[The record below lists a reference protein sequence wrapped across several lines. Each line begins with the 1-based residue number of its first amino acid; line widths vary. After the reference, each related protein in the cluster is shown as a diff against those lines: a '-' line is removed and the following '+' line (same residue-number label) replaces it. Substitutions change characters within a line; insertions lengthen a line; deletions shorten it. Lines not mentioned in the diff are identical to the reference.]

1 MKNLAEKLLLAGV
14 IAALSVWWFR
24 HHAANVPPVA
34 VEKIP
39 IKKKIDQPGL
49 ALAATQGVMPMLVL
63 TNGELTNRLAGATN
77 GVVQS
82 DPMDDKIRLGQ
93 LWSSNDP
100 AAVEKIL
107 PYLTNED
114 AEVRSMAIEAIK
126 QVGNRSTV
134 PLLEKMAAETKD
146 EEQSA
151 ALTRAALFLTIPTQ
165 TEREG
170 GSSVRGH
177 APSSAPISPP
187 AAQ

>member
-24 HHAANVPPVA
+24 HHAANVAPVA
-34 VEKIP
+34 IEKIP
-39 IKKKIDQPGL
+39 IKKKMDQPGL

-63 TNGELTNRLAGATN
+63 TNGELTNRLAGGTN

-114 AEVRSMAIEAIK
+114 AEVRSMRIPT
-126 QVGNRSTV
+126 GV
-134 PLLEKMAAETKD
+134 PLVFVPDQVT
-146 EEQSA
+146 
-151 ALTRAALFLTIPTQ
+151 P
-165 TEREG
+165 ERWQR
-170 GSSVRGH
+170 VRDH
-177 APSSAPISPP
+177 
-187 AAQ
+187 